1 MLANFVQETANNPG
15 TATTINLAGPAS
27 GRRGF
32 VAVFGSGATVDYV
45 IDDGTQYEYGIGVIA
60 AGSPNTLQRT
70 TVIENSAGTTA
81 RLNFTG
87 AVRVYGALSM
97 TRVAHVMVEAPRVVS
112 SVAQADFLLPGAF
125 RAFKLRLIN
134 VTSDAVRNLHIR
146 FSTDGGS
153 SFVTGASYSYAG
165 GIWNAATSTFGGD
178 PGANLGLG
186 KISNN
191 VSGGG
196 AAALNAEID
205 IDPGT
210 ASRAAN
216 YRSSFVCVDAT
227 TLYNGG
233 YGGWCTAGAV
243 TNALRI
249 FTGSAGAPAGTFT
262 GTLELMG
269 LR

>member
-15 TATTINLAGPAS
+15 AATTINLAGPAT

-32 VAVFGSGATVDYV
+32 VAVFGSGAAVDYV
-45 IDDGTQYEYGIGVIA
+45 IDDGTQYEYGIGVVS

-97 TRVAHVMVEAPRVVS
+97 TRVAHVMVEAPRVVAG
-112 SVAQADFLLPGAF
+112 VAQADFLLPGTF

-134 VTSDAVRNLHIR
+134 VTSDAPRSMHIR

-153 SFVTGASYSYAG
+153 SFVTGTSYTYAG
-165 GIWNAATSTFGGD
+165 GIAQATASTFTGD
-178 PGANLGLG
+178 PGAGLGLG
-186 KISNN
+186 KFSNC

-196 AAALNAEID
+196 AAALNAEVD

-216 YRSSFVCVDAT
+216 WRATFTGVDAI
-227 TLYNGG
+227 TLYNGF

-243 TNALRI
+243 TNAVRI
-249 FTGSAGAPAGTFT
+249 LTGSAGAPAGTFT
-262 GTLELMG
+262 GSLELMG